1 MKIESKSIDVRQTH
15 KLLASVMAPR
25 PVALISTVGAD
36 GIYNAAPYSAVT
48 PVAFKPPIV
57 CVASG
62 LRQGQKKDTTN
73 NIEFSKD
80 FVINIMAETHLEH
93 ALKAAANYPS
103 DVDEIKTTGLTAL
116 AADMVASPLISE
128 AQVSLECRV
137 VQTLEFG
144 TGDDFR
150 TVFFGEVLVFHVKD
164 EILIGNNIDPVRLM
178 AVGRMNAGFYCRTTD
193 PIKIN
198 RS

>member
-1 MKIESKSIDVRQTH
+1 MKIESNSIDALQTH
-15 KLLASVMAPR
+15 KLLGSVMAPR
-25 PVALISTVGAD
+25 PIALISTVGED

-62 LRQGQKKDTTN
+62 LKRGQKKDTTN

-80 FVINIMAETHLEH
+80 FVINIMAETHLQH
-93 ALKAAANYPS
+93 ALKAAADYPS

-116 AADMVASPLISE
+116 AADMVMSPLISE
-128 AQVSLECRV
+128 AQVSLECRLV
-137 VQTLEFG
+137 KTIEFG
-144 TGDDFR
+144 TGENHR
-150 TVFFGEVLVFHVKD
+150 AVFFGEVLIFHVKD
-164 EILIGNNIDPVRLM
+164 EILTGNNIDPARFM
-178 AVGRMNAGFYCRTTD
+178 AVGRLNAGAYCRTTD
-193 PIKIN
+193 IIKVN